1 MNLDKLLS
9 GKKPDSLL
17 QAKDIVF
24 VPNSATKTVF
34 FRGSVAAL
42 QTATGLAI
50 YRW

>member
-1 MNLDKLLS
+1 M
-9 GKKPDSLL
+9 L

-24 VPNSATKTVF
+24 VPNSAAKSVLF
-34 FRGSVAAL
+34 KGSVAAL